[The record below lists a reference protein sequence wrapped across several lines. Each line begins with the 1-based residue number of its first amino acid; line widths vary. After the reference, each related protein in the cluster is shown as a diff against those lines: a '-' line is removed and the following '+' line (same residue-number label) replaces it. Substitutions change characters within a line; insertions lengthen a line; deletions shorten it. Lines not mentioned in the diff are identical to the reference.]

1 MSKSIR
7 FPTERSAGHKLRH
20 VKLAIDEMLRYK
32 RIDVDAV
39 KRDEIATLACYESGA
54 STISTRVDRV
64 HANYSEHAD
73 RLRLSLPGKL

>member
-39 KRDEIATLACYESGA
+39 KRDEIATLARYESNA
-54 STISTRVDRV
+54 RTIETRVDRV
-64 HANYSEHAD
+64 NANYSEHAD
-73 RLRLSLPGKL
+73 RLRLPLSSRC